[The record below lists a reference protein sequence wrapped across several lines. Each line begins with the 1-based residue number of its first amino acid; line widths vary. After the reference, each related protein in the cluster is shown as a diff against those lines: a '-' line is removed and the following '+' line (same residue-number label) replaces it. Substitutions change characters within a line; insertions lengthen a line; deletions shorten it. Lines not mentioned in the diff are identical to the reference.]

1 MTVHEA
7 EKRVE
12 ACLAEDKANDLQ
24 WRFSDKTK
32 RAWRALD
39 KARDNAERDRADKAP

>member
-1 MTVHEA
+1 MKPHEA
-7 EKRVE
+7 EAENHAVSC
-12 ACLAEDKANDLQ
+12 CLAQDKANDLQ

-39 KARDNAERDRADKAP
+39 KAERVS